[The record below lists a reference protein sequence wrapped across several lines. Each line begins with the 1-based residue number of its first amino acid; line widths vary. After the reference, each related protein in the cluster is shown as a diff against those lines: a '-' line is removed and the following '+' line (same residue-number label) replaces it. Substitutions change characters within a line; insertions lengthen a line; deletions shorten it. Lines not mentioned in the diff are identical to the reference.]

1 MSKDAFYLG
10 RESYSGEL
18 FWIPDSHRAV
28 HSYVV
33 GASGAGKSELLL
45 DWFMQDFVAGRGC
58 CLIDPKGDLFQDVL
72 AALATIPAKE
82 WPAVA
87 RHVVIIDPSD
97 EEWVVGF
104 NPLQVL
110 SNAPVTRQRH
120 EVISAFRKVWR
131 IDETRTPRMELVLRR
146 ALQVLMANGLTLVQ
160 MQRLL
165 VDTAYRESLV
175 NRCTEEDV
183 RTFWLKEFPKSE
195 TAQQQWVSSL
205 LTRLETFL
213 DDTNLQLML
222 GQRSSSFDF
231 RRAMDEQKVVLINLS
246 KGRLGQ
252 ETSHLL
258 GGFLLAKLQL
268 AGESRQDVW
277 PPEAR
282 LPFYVYVDEFQNYAT
297 DSFQE
302 MLAEARGYGV
312 RLVMAHQNVSQ
323 LDESLRASILANARI
338 RLAFRLSYDDSAT
351 LARELFFVTGQRV
364 KETRWQSARIGKLA
378 IPYPEPVYFSTGE
391 EMRQNVEELHHLPD
405 RVFWLNIA
413 GRGVLTQLVTNP
425 VPRLWSPE
433 VGEAIRDFKALS
445 AELGGYAVP
454 RTLATPKVLALP
466 APAAEPV
473 AKRLY
478 EYQGVQ

>member
-10 RESYSGEL
+10 RDSYSGEL
-18 FWIPDSHRAV
+18 FWIPDSDRAV

-33 GASGAGKSELLL
+33 GASGAGKSKLLL

-72 AALATIPAKE
+72 AALATIPE
-82 WPAVA
+82 EHWPAVA
-87 RHVVIIDPSD
+87 RQVVIIDPGD
-97 EEWVVGF
+97 EQWVAGF
-104 NPLQVL
+104 NPLQV
-110 SNAPVTRQRH
+110 SADAPLTRQRH
-120 EVISAFRKVWR
+120 EVISAFRKVWH
-131 IDETRTPRMELVLRR
+131 IEETRTPRMELVLRR
-146 ALQVLMANGLTLVQ
+146 ALQVLMANGLTLVE

-165 VDTAYRESLV
+165 VDAPYREDLV
-175 NRCTEEDV
+175 KRCAEEDV
-183 RTFWLKEFPKSE
+183 RTFWFKEFPKSE

-213 DDTNLQLML
+213 DDPNLRLML
-222 GQRSSSFDF
+222 GQRRSSFDF
-231 RRAMDEQKVVLINLS
+231 RKAMDDQKVVLINLS

-252 ETSHLL
+252 DTSHLL

-268 AGESRQDVW
+268 AGESRQHVW
-277 PPEAR
+277 PPETR

-312 RLVMAHQNVSQ
+312 RLVMAHQNVRQ
-323 LDESLRASILANARI
+323 LDDSLRASILANARI

-351 LARELFFVTGQRV
+351 LARELFFVTGQRI
-364 KETRWQSARIGKLA
+364 KETRWQSARIGKLSF
-378 IPYPEPVYFSTGE
+378 PYPEPVYFSTGE

-413 GRGVLTQLVTNP
+413 GRGVLSQLVTNP
-425 VPRLWSPE
+425 VPRLWSPQVE
-433 VGEAIRDFKALS
+433 EAIRDFRALS

-454 RTLATPKVLALP
+454 RHLAVPEVLALP
-466 APAAEPV
+466 APAPEP
-473 AKRLY
+473 APARFY
-478 EYQGVQ
+478 EYQGLD